1 MKSYIFINVLV
12 FFFLLLW
19 YVYFTENILYY
30 REYLSILNTAEFC
43 GFWENWTMR
52 KLMKKSLFHKSS
64 RKHPRRRAFKKS
76 QKIKKESLVE
86 RENSRFKRGIEP
98 NVAGVENETT
108 RQLDNVFPRFLFLH
122 DNTVSWSTFK
132 SIRNLCSLTSSK
144 AVHGAE
150 GGKGHRRV
158 TSCYFALTPM

>member
-1 MKSYIFINVLV
+1 MDDAKVDEKISVSQIF
-12 FFFLLLW
+12 
-19 YVYFTENILYY
+19 
-30 REYLSILNTAEFC
+30 AE
-43 GFWENWTMR
+43 TSATTR
-52 KLMKKSLFHKSS
+52 L
-64 RKHPRRRAFKKS
+64 
-76 QKIKKESLVE
+76 QKVPIKKESLVE

-144 AVHGAE
+144 AVLGAE

-158 TSCYFALTPM
+158 TSALMQSNKAL